1 MNPTRQFFPWLTVML
16 VVATFALT
24 GCISNQPKLGGGS
37 SRVTGSAGAAGTH
50 NADKQMIKCA
60 RPIGTAALI
69 EPGANG
75 LPMAGYPGV
84 YPLGLTGYTSAGLTS
99 PILLVRLIMSQ
110 SGCFRVVDR
119 GAASTA
125 LQRER
130 AIAAGGQLQQ
140 NSNMGTGQMV
150 AADYLIT
157 PAITRGN
164 PGASGG
170 LGGLGGVVPGWVGIG
185 LAGLSVKNLEAQV
198 MLSVT
203 NVRSGVQE
211 AIAEGSA
218 SKTDI
223 GFGGLGWAGWV
234 AGGGGAYQNT
244 DLGKVVAAA
253 FVDAHNNLVEQLRAI
268 PGSLAHRDNA
278 GFVTTARVNLRSGP
292 STTAPVRA
300 SIAKNTGLRHTGAA
314 VAGWWEVDIAG
325 QSGWI
330 HSDYIAR

>member
-1 MNPTRQFFPWLTVML
+1 ML
-16 VVATFALT
+16 ATSLALT
-24 GCISNQPKLGGGS
+24 GCVSNQPKLGGGA
-37 SRVTGSAGAAGTH
+37 SRVTGSAGADGTH
-50 NADKQMIKCA
+50 KADSQLVKCS

-69 EPGANG
+69 EPGAG
-75 LPMAGYPGV
+75 GVPIGGYPGV
-84 YPLGLTGYTSAGLTS
+84 YPLGLAGYASAGLTS
-99 PILLVRLIMSQ
+99 PIPLVRLIMAQ

-119 GAASTA
+119 GAASAA

-130 AIAAGGQLQQ
+130 AIAASGQLQK
-140 NSNMGTGQMV
+140 NSNMGGGQMV
-150 AADYLIT
+150 AADYIIT

-164 PGASGG
+164 GRASGG
-170 LGGLGGVVPGWVGIG
+170 LAGLGGVVPGWVGIG
-185 LAGLSVKNLEAQV
+185 LGGLSINKLEAQV

-218 SKTDI
+218 NKTDL

-253 FVDAHNNLVEQLRAI
+253 FIDAHNNLVEQLRAI
-268 PGSLAHRDNA
+268 PDSLAHRDNA